1 MFDKV
6 KLFFSKVKEKV
17 SSINDRRSL
26 RDTFETKVP
35 NSVKRN
41 PNVEFDFTEE
51 GVKVKE
57 KILNSISLKKTEEG
71 AKVDAK
77 TPSVVQT
84 PSIVQIANDRMSLNE
99 KKK

>member
-6 KLFFSKVKEKV
+6 KSFFTKIKDKV
-17 SSINDRRSL
+17 S
-26 RDTFETKVP
+26 TVKVP

-41 PNVEFDFTEE
+41 PNVDFEFTEE

-57 KILNSISLKKTEEG
+57 T
-71 AKVDAK
+71 
-77 TPSVVQT
+77 
-84 PSIVQIANDRMSLNE
+84 

>member
-17 SSINDRRSL
+17 SSIK
-26 RDTFETKVP
+26 TKVP
-35 NSVKRN
+35 DSVKRN

-57 KILNSISLKKTEEG
+57 KILNSISLKK
-71 AKVDAK
+71 
-77 TPSVVQT
+77 
-84 PSIVQIANDRMSLNE
+84 
-99 KKK
+99 

>member
-17 SSINDRRSL
+17 SSIK
-26 RDTFETKVP
+26 TKVP
-35 NSVKRN
+35 VSVKRN

-57 KILNSISLKKTEEG
+57 KILNSISLKK
-71 AKVDAK
+71 
-77 TPSVVQT
+77 
-84 PSIVQIANDRMSLNE
+84 
-99 KKK
+99 

>member
-17 SSINDRRSL
+17 SSIK
-26 RDTFETKVP
+26 TKVP

-57 KILNSISLKKTEEG
+57 KILNSISLKKW
-71 AKVDAK
+71 
-77 TPSVVQT
+77 
-84 PSIVQIANDRMSLNE
+84 RMCKSRC
-99 KKK
+99 